1 MLVTYVTLGAW
12 SRGLELL
19 FKNKMNSLR
28 DTHVLEPNS
37 LQQVEIDRKIYQVAG
52 LKQTSKGV
60 IVDANCTK

>member
-37 LQQVEIDRKIYQVAG
+37 LQQVEIDRKIYRVAG

-60 IVDANCTK
+60 IADANCTK